1 MVARLME
8 SKLRLMISK
17 FPFVAVLG
25 PRQSGKS
32 TLVRRLLPEYSY
44 VNLERL
50 DMREFAT
57 QDPLGF
63 LKQYP
68 GKVIFDEI
76 QNVPNLFSWLQV
88 HADERGTKGD
98 FILTGSQ
105 HFLLMEQISQ
115 SLAGRIALLYLLP
128 FSFEELKL
136 AELAPTEWESYAYM
150 GSYPRIY
157 DAEIE
162 PNDFYP
168 NYETTY
174 IERDVRTLLNV
185 GNLSQFRKLL
195 KLLAGRI
202 GKELNL
208 SSLASDIGVSYKT
221 IQDWISVLEA
231 SFIVFRLNPYFK
243 NFNKRVIKSPKIYFY
258 DTGLACHLLEI
269 QTVEQ
274 LKTHYNKG
282 ELFENL
288 ILLEIKKYFLN
299 QGINKAMYF
308 WKDSNHNEV
317 DLLFESG
324 NELIAIEMK
333 SAKTI
338 HSDFFKTLNYMSE
351 FAPISKKVLIY
362 GGEEKYERSGIFI
375 TNLFDISFLSGL

>member
-1 MVARLME
+1 ME

-317 DLLFESG
+317 DLLLESG